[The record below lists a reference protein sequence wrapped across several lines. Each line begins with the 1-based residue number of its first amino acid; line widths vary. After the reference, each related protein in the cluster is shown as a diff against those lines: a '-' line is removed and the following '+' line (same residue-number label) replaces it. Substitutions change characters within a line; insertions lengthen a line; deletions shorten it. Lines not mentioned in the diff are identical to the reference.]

1 MKRPSFALI
10 ATLFMMAE
18 CVGDP
23 DASYSITVDR
33 PSKVGDKC
41 EAHIHLNCHITQ
53 AYTING
59 KPNRNDDKL
68 ISGSLDSTI
77 EVLAINDKFRSTK
90 FKLTVNSL
98 KFSDSKKPGPEELI
112 SGGKVVLAEL
122 KDGEKVFTAEGVNLD
137 DRTREAL
144 RAFVKFPNEKNC
156 ADPVAF
162 LNIKTPHAIGDVWDA
177 NMEPILKSWASIT
190 IIPLDF
196 DKPSSTARIKFEKIE
211 KIQDISNFVLS
222 GCVALKA
229 TGSTMKGLPEGSKMT
244 EAFLKMSFVSSFP
257 VDPSLPIWS
266 GNVDWDLEIAADV
279 PTRNGKTAKFKLISK
294 QTTEVAQKPVK

>member
-1 MKRPSFALI
+1 MTRLWDGLPPGASFEPASQEVEVIPCFRHVHNPGFLRVQCQSRRLHPFPQFLQRRRCRFCRATQDIPSSLFSALPGLGIHTCLTRPPPISIFVPIMKRPSFALI

-53 AYTING
+53 AYTIDG

-98 KFSDSKKPGPEELI
+98 KFSDSKKPAPEELI

-122 KDGEKVFTAEGVNLD
+122 KDGEKVFTAE
-137 DRTREAL
+137 
-144 RAFVKFPNEKNC
+144 
-156 ADPVAF
+156 
-162 LNIKTPHAIGDVWDA
+162 
-177 NMEPILKSWASIT
+177 
-190 IIPLDF
+190 
-196 DKPSSTARIKFEKIE
+196 
-211 KIQDISNFVLS
+211 
-222 GCVALKA
+222 
-229 TGSTMKGLPEGSKMT
+229 
-244 EAFLKMSFVSSFP
+244 
-257 VDPSLPIWS
+257 
-266 GNVDWDLEIAADV
+266 
-279 PTRNGKTAKFKLISK
+279 
-294 QTTEVAQKPVK
+294 